1 MEENIIAKLSST
13 PPPRK
18 WKYTA
23 KEATARLND
32 LETLCGVP
40 TTATPIG
47 NISFLHSRIAL
58 LEPVADKMSKLTTA
72 KVFADAGV
80 TLSNASSEVRTTPTP
95 APPKTATT
103 VPAVSATLTRK
114 EFDAL
119 PKDWQAEHVKFG
131 GIVTDPQPQAAAA
144 VKPLEKVKMSR
155 AAFQKMGARDQA
167 NFAKAGIIT
176 N

>member
-18 WKYTA
+18 WKYTVN
-23 KEATARLND
+23 EATARLND

-47 NISFLHSRIAL
+47 NIGFLHSRIAM
-58 LEPVADKMSKLTTA
+58 LEPVAAKMSKLTTA

-80 TLSNASSEVRTTPTP
+80 TLSANPTPTP
-95 APPKTATT
+95 TPTPLTAATT
-103 VPAVSATLTRK
+103 VPAVSATTLTRA
-114 EFDAL
+114 EFNAL
-119 PKDWQAEHVKFG
+119 PPTWQKEHIEFG
-131 GIVTDPQPQAAAA
+131 GIVTDPQPPAAAA
-144 VKPLEKVKMSR
+144 AKPLAKITTTMTRHDFDKLKPSER
-155 AAFQKMGARDQA
+155 A
-167 NFAKAGIIT
+167 NFAKVGIIT